1 MKKRLKNLNKFVA
14 KLTGENYLWRSLF
27 WSSLIY
33 NMSARQERHECDTSA
48 TQATRVWHER
58 RDSDTSETIARHY
71 WDTSDTSAARV
82 QECDTNDTSVT
93 GVKNFDFKMARRET
107 FFHTPILAMWQM
119 KRYKERK
126 TFILRITYW
135 KCVIVIAK
143 CVWKMHHNN

>member
-1 MKKRLKNLNKFVA
+1 MA

-58 RDSDTSETIARHY
+58 RDSDTNETIARHY

-93 GVKNFDFKMARRET
+93 GVKNFDFENGTKGNIFSHPDISYVTNETLQGEEDFYFKNYLLEMCHCNCKMCLKNA
-107 FFHTPILAMWQM
+107 PQ
-119 KRYKERK
+119 
-126 TFILRITYW
+126 
-135 KCVIVIAK
+135 
-143 CVWKMHHNN
+143 

>member
-48 TQATRVWHER
+48 TQATWVWHER
-58 RDSDTSETIARHY
+58 RDSDTSKTIARHY

-93 GVKNFDFKMARRET
+93 GVKNFDFENGTKGNIFSHPHISYVTNETLQGEEDFYFKNYLLEMCHCNCKMCLKNA
-107 FFHTPILAMWQM
+107 PQ
-119 KRYKERK
+119 
-126 TFILRITYW
+126 
-135 KCVIVIAK
+135 
-143 CVWKMHHNN
+143 

>member
-93 GVKNFDFKMARRET
+93 GVKNFDFENGTKGNIFSHPHISYVTNETLQGEEDFYFKNYLLEMCHCNCKMCLKNA
-107 FFHTPILAMWQM
+107 PQ
-119 KRYKERK
+119 
-126 TFILRITYW
+126 
-135 KCVIVIAK
+135 
-143 CVWKMHHNN
+143 

>member
-93 GVKNFDFKMARRET
+93 GVKNFDFENGTKGNIFSHPHISYVTNETVQGEEDFYFKNYLLEMCHCNCKMCLKNA
-107 FFHTPILAMWQM
+107 PQ
-119 KRYKERK
+119 
-126 TFILRITYW
+126 
-135 KCVIVIAK
+135 
-143 CVWKMHHNN
+143 

>member
-58 RDSDTSETIARHY
+58 RDSDTSETMARHY

-93 GVKNFDFKMARRET
+93 GVKNFDFENGTKGNIFSHPHISYVTNETLQGEEDFYFKNYLLEMCHCNCKMCLKNA
-107 FFHTPILAMWQM
+107 PQ
-119 KRYKERK
+119 
-126 TFILRITYW
+126 
-135 KCVIVIAK
+135 
-143 CVWKMHHNN
+143 

>member
-1 MKKRLKNLNKFVA
+1 MA

-82 QECDTNDTSVT
+82 QECDTNDTIVT
-93 GVKNFDFKMARRET
+93 GVKNFDFENGTKGNIFSHPHISYVTNETLQGEEDFYFKNYLLEMCHCNCKMCLKNA
-107 FFHTPILAMWQM
+107 PQ
-119 KRYKERK
+119 
-126 TFILRITYW
+126 
-135 KCVIVIAK
+135 
-143 CVWKMHHNN
+143 

>member
-14 KLTGENYLWRSLF
+14 KLTGENYQWRSLF

-33 NMSARQERHECDTSA
+33 NMSARMERHECDTSV

-93 GVKNFDFKMARRET
+93 GVKNFDFENGTKGNIFSHPDISYVTNETLQGEEDFYFKNYLLEMCHCNCKMCLKNA
-107 FFHTPILAMWQM
+107 PQ
-119 KRYKERK
+119 
-126 TFILRITYW
+126 
-135 KCVIVIAK
+135 
-143 CVWKMHHNN
+143 

>member
-93 GVKNFDFKMARRET
+93 GVKNFDFENGTKGNIFSHPDISYVTNETLQGEEDFYFKNYLLEMCHCNCKMCLKNA
-107 FFHTPILAMWQM
+107 PQ
-119 KRYKERK
+119 
-126 TFILRITYW
+126 
-135 KCVIVIAK
+135 
-143 CVWKMHHNN
+143 

>member
-93 GVKNFDFKMARRET
+93 GVKNFDFENGTKGNTFSHPDISYVTNETLQGEEDFYFKNYLLEMCHCNCKMCLKNA
-107 FFHTPILAMWQM
+107 PQ
-119 KRYKERK
+119 
-126 TFILRITYW
+126 
-135 KCVIVIAK
+135 
-143 CVWKMHHNN
+143 

>member
-48 TQATRVWHER
+48 TQATRVWHEQ

-93 GVKNFDFKMARRET
+93 GVKNFDFENGTKGNIFSHPDISYVTNETLQGEEDFYFKNYLLEMCHCNCKMCLKNA
-107 FFHTPILAMWQM
+107 PQ
-119 KRYKERK
+119 
-126 TFILRITYW
+126 
-135 KCVIVIAK
+135 
-143 CVWKMHHNN
+143 

>member
-1 MKKRLKNLNKFVA
+1 MA

-93 GVKNFDFKMARRET
+93 GVKNFDFENGTKGNIFSHRHISYVTNETLQGEEDFYFKNYLLEMCHCNCKMCLKNA
-107 FFHTPILAMWQM
+107 PQ
-119 KRYKERK
+119 
-126 TFILRITYW
+126 
-135 KCVIVIAK
+135 
-143 CVWKMHHNN
+143 

>member
-58 RDSDTSETIARHY
+58 RDSDTNETIARHY

-93 GVKNFDFKMARRET
+93 GVKNFDFENGTKGNIFSHPDISYVTNETLQGEEDFYFKNYLLEMCHCNCKMCLKNA
-107 FFHTPILAMWQM
+107 PQ
-119 KRYKERK
+119 
-126 TFILRITYW
+126 
-135 KCVIVIAK
+135 
-143 CVWKMHHNN
+143 

>member
-1 MKKRLKNLNKFVA
+1 MA

-93 GVKNFDFKMARRET
+93 GVKNFDFENGTKGNIFSHPHISYVTNETLQGEEDFYFKNYLLEMCHCNCKMCLKNA
-107 FFHTPILAMWQM
+107 PQ
-119 KRYKERK
+119 
-126 TFILRITYW
+126 
-135 KCVIVIAK
+135 
-143 CVWKMHHNN
+143 

>member
-93 GVKNFDFKMARRET
+93 GVKNFDFENGTKGDIFSHPHISYVTNETLQGEEDFYFKNYLLEMCHCNCKMCLKNA
-107 FFHTPILAMWQM
+107 PQ
-119 KRYKERK
+119 
-126 TFILRITYW
+126 
-135 KCVIVIAK
+135 
-143 CVWKMHHNN
+143 

>member
-82 QECDTNDTSVT
+82 QECDTNDTSVI
-93 GVKNFDFKMARRET
+93 GVKNFDFENGTKGNIFSHPHISYVTNETLQGEEDFYFKNYLLEMCHCNCKMCLKNA
-107 FFHTPILAMWQM
+107 PQ
-119 KRYKERK
+119 
-126 TFILRITYW
+126 
-135 KCVIVIAK
+135 
-143 CVWKMHHNN
+143 